1 MAATLTRHQRDTA
14 QGHAAPPLSAFVGD
28 EGQDLVQLHDG
39 IAGYVRVG
47 RWAVMPSDPLSAQ
60 ATSPTAVEDL
70 LGRLRPIRLQPVVVA
85 TEHPD
90 LWTRHGMHATRVA
103 DDARIDLPSFTLAG
117 KRMAKVRH
125 AVTSADRSGLRVEPY
140 RPELAPG
147 VTAVSSAWLGTKRG
161 GELRLTLG
169 CLDLGRL
176 EPSTCR
182 VALDAADRVVGFVTW
197 RSYGNSGRVL
207 DLMRRAPDA
216 PNPTMDALVAQSLL
230 GFRDDGIVEASLN
243 AVPLSHGPLG
253 ERIYPTTSLRS
264 YKEKFAPRWVPQW
277 MVVPSRARSLPA
289 LVAVVK
295 AYSPGGITQVLRRN
309 ARVAR
314 S

>member
-1 MAATLTRHQRDTA
+1 MAATLTRDQRDTA
-14 QGHAAPPLSAFVGD
+14 PGHAATPLSAFVGD
-28 EGQDLVQLHDG
+28 DGQELVRLHDG
-39 IAGYVRVG
+39 IAGYVRAG
-47 RWAVMPSDPLSAQ
+47 RWAVMPSEPLGVASTVPA
-60 ATSPTAVEDL
+60 AVEEL
-70 LGRLRPIRLQPVVVA
+70 LDRLGSMRLQPVVVA
-85 TEHPD
+85 TEQPE
-90 LWTRHGMHATRVA
+90 LWTRHGMYPTRVA

-140 RPELAPG
+140 RPEMAPG
-147 VTAVSSAWLGTKRG
+147 VAAVSSAWLGTKRG

-169 CLDLGRL
+169 CLDLDRL
-176 EPSTCR
+176 DPSTCR
-182 VALDAADRVVGFVTW
+182 VALDPADRVVGFVTW
-197 RSYGNSGRVL
+197 RSYGQSGRVL

-230 GFRDDGIVEASLN
+230 TFRDDGIVEASLN

-253 ERIYPTTSLRS
+253 ERIYPTASLRS

-277 MVVPSRARSLPA
+277 MVVPSRTRSLLA
-289 LVAVVK
+289 LVAVVR

-309 ARVAR
+309 ARAAR